1 MKKLILFLLISIG
14 LNAQFNYQ
22 AIVKDSNG
30 NVLTNSQVKFK
41 FTLMEVTSTSTPVYV
56 EEHTVTTP
64 ADGVVNLTIG
74 GGTASSGVFSDI
86 DWSLAVFVKEELDLG
101 SGYEDMGTRQ
111 FASVP
116 VAEYA
121 KRIAGLNTISSTITL
136 DSNISSFNTTGV
148 VSATS
153 FRGNADQTTLTYSGT
168 VTNVLAVISDLKSQ
182 IEQLNTIS
190 EGNLS
195 GIANIK
201 TYKGRAFQT
210 NIVTET
216 SIFTVSYN
224 EVYEQPNWIEY
235 QVRELNVTVERSG
248 DFYGVDGIYTSHED
262 DYHNNDWDKGHLAP
276 AASFLD
282 SQENLEATFSYL
294 NCALMKDNL
303 NRYEWAQLEQ
313 QVRDWAAELA
323 VDIDVRV
330 DLFFDDNHTVLNT
343 GAHVPSRFLKTI
355 TLPSGTTFPNETI
368 SKKCFEFPN
377 ADTNGA
383 DWTDFEVV
391 CSLTSISNTSTT
403 TLIAYESFDYD
414 AGTPLYGYDGG
425 YGWYDPWDNTYDD
438 QSWFSDSNKHY
449 VINSNSNYGGVYTSS
464 RRSDMTY
471 EGIQSVGNYLG
482 NDDQQT
488 DVACYS
494 FRVLQNSI
502 SSGIHYV
509 QFIVQFN
516 NFSDSDASGAANNH
530 FILKNGEDEK
540 LVVRRKDG
548 NIFLAKS
555 KTSSL
560 EADIV
565 DTGVALKGSSE
576 AQFIILQ
583 INHTDSITKIWV
595 DPILNDF
602 NYISPPTADAYLDYI
617 FDFNTILLVSQTKWD
632 FGVPT
637 LFDEIRVMKIE

>member
-1 MKKLILFLLISIG
+1 
-14 LNAQFNYQ
+14 
-22 AIVKDSNG
+22 
-30 NVLTNSQVKFK
+30 
-41 FTLMEVTSTSTPVYV
+41 MEVTSTSTPVYV

-64 ADGVVNLTIG
+64 ADGVVNLAIG
-74 GGTASSGVFSDI
+74 GGTASIGNFSDI

-101 SGYEDMGTRQ
+101 GAYQDMGTRQ

-121 KRIAGLNTISSTITL
+121 KSISNVKIDPLGNVSIGSDVQTNIVTSNTLPSDPTGYALGNTAVGYTALKDNVSGIQNTGVGLGALYRITDGNNNSSLGNGSFLYLTDGSNNTAVGNLSGAPALSGGLTSGNNLTFLGAKSSAGYNDLQNATAIGAGATVTTSNTIQLGDGNVTL
-136 DSNISSFNTTGV
+136 VNTSGQ

-201 TYKGRAFQT
+201 TYKGRPFQT

-235 QVRELNVTVERSG
+235 QVRNVSSVVERSG
-248 DFYGVDGIYTSHED
+248 AFYGVDGIYTSHED

-313 QVRDWAAELA
+313 QVRDWAAELG

-377 ADTNGA
+377 ADTNEA
-383 DWTDFEVV
+383 DWTDFEVT
-391 CSLTSISNTSTT
+391 CSTTSINNSTSSQTNDCLEYEIINNTDNTNYTQQELTELYLDQTINSINDFSSFQIVVSSCAGFVNFVSEQSSFPGSLSTGTMSIDGKILRT
-403 TLIAYESFDYD
+403 TLESISPNSVNSG
-414 AGTPLYGYDGG
+414 ANNIILK
-425 YGWYDPWDNTYDD
+425 
-438 QSWFSDSNKHY
+438 FSD
-449 VINSNSNYGGVYTSS
+449 
-464 RRSDMTY
+464 
-471 EGIQSVGNYLG
+471 GISTLTITG
-482 NDDQQT
+482 T
-488 DVACYS
+488 
-494 FRVLQNSI
+494 I
-502 SSGIHYV
+502 T
-509 QFIVQFN
+509 
-516 NFSDSDASGAANNH
+516 
-530 FILKNGEDEK
+530 
-540 LVVRRKDG
+540 LV
-548 NIFLAKS
+548 
-555 KTSSL
+555 
-560 EADIV
+560 E
-565 DTGVALKGSSE
+565 
-576 AQFIILQ
+576 
-583 INHTDSITKIWV
+583 
-595 DPILNDF
+595 
-602 NYISPPTADAYLDYI
+602 
-617 FDFNTILLVSQTKWD
+617 
-632 FGVPT
+632 
-637 LFDEIRVMKIE
+637 

>member
-1 MKKLILFLLISIG
+1 MKKLILFFLLSIG

-30 NVLTNSQVKFK
+30 NTMTNNQVKFK
-41 FTLMEVTSTSTPVYV
+41 FTLMESSSTSSPVYI
-56 EEHTVTTP
+56 EEHTVITP
-64 ADGVVNLTIG
+64 QSGVINLSIG
-74 GGTASSGVFSDI
+74 AGDVSSGSFSGI
-86 DWSLAVFVKEELDLG
+86 DWSNAVYVKEELDTG

-121 KRIAGLNTISSTITL
+121 KRIAGLNTVSSTITL
-136 DSNISSFNTTGV
+136 DSSISSFNTTGV

-235 QVRELNVTVERSG
+235 QVRELDVTVERSG

-377 ADTNGA
+377 DDTNGA
-383 DWTDFEVV
+383 DWTDFEID
-391 CSLTSISNTSTT
+391 CS
-403 TLIAYESFDYD
+403 
-414 AGTPLYGYDGG
+414 
-425 YGWYDPWDNTYDD
+425 
-438 QSWFSDSNKHY
+438 Q
-449 VINSNSNYGGVYTSS
+449 
-464 RRSDMTY
+464 
-471 EGIQSVGNYLG
+471 
-482 NDDQQT
+482 
-488 DVACYS
+488 
-494 FRVLQNSI
+494 
-502 SSGIHYV
+502 
-509 QFIVQFN
+509 
-516 NFSDSDASGAANNH
+516 
-530 FILKNGEDEK
+530 
-540 LVVRRKDG
+540 
-548 NIFLAKS
+548 
-555 KTSSL
+555 
-560 EADIV
+560 
-565 DTGVALKGSSE
+565 
-576 AQFIILQ
+576 
-583 INHTDSITKIWV
+583 
-595 DPILNDF
+595 
-602 NYISPPTADAYLDYI
+602 
-617 FDFNTILLVSQTKWD
+617 
-632 FGVPT
+632 
-637 LFDEIRVMKIE
+637 